1 MGNLFFLRMSGK
13 SESFNEKL
21 PVIAGK
27 ARQSIEWCMVM
38 QEENKL

>member
-1 MGNLFFLRMSGK
+1 MGNLYFLRTSGN
-13 SESFNEKL
+13 SESFNGKL

-27 ARQSIEWCMVM
+27 ERQFIAWCMAM